1 MVLRA
6 GGRQRV
12 GGDKVYIEYLHV
24 NKLQITLSFLPSPG
38 MCLFSFQSVLLL
50 FYTPLATKLLLV
62 CGHQHPSL
70 CLSPFTIAPC
80 HCQNVS

>member
-24 NKLQITLSFLPSPG
+24 TKLEITLSFLPAPG
-38 MCLFSFQSVLLL
+38 MLFSLDALPRAAFTLTAFPLCTLTIRGSRWPLIASSVD
-50 FYTPLATKLLLV
+50 
-62 CGHQHPSL
+62 C
-70 CLSPFTIAPC
+70 
-80 HCQNVS
+80 

>member
-24 NKLQITLSFLPSPG
+24 NKLQITLSFLPFPG
-38 MCLFSFQSVLLL
+38 M
-50 FYTPLATKLLLV
+50 A
-62 CGHQHPSL
+62 
-70 CLSPFTIAPC
+70 
-80 HCQNVS
+80 